1 MSEAGRIFVVS
12 GPSGSGKS
20 TLIRAVRQKV
30 PGLGYSISHTT
41 RPPRGR
47 EKNGVE
53 YHFVSKGNF
62 QKMIDNGD
70 FVEWAEVYQD
80 FYGTSVA
87 SLKSQITLGLD
98 VIMDID
104 VQGAKNI
111 RDTFKE
117 AILIYV
123 LPPSLEILEKRLR
136 ERGTDDE
143 KVIRT
148 RLKKAAKEI
157 KNCVSYDYLLFNNEL
172 DQAVEELK
180 SILIAERCR
189 RSVRLPKARTVFN
202 LRHPIRRR
210 TPSLESRQ

>member
-1 MSEAGRIFVVS
+1 MSAAGRIFVVS

-20 TLIRAVRQKV
+20 TLIREVRHKV
-30 PGLGYSISHTT
+30 SDLGYSISHTS
-41 RPPRGR
+41 RPPRGQ

-53 YHFVSKGNF
+53 YHFVGKEYF

-80 FYGTSVA
+80 FYGTSVS
-87 SLKSQITLGLD
+87 SLKSQVTLGLD

-104 VQGAKNI
+104 VQGARNI
-111 RDTFKE
+111 KDHFKE

-123 LPPSLEILEKRLR
+123 LPPSPEILEKRLR

-143 KVIRT
+143 KAIRT

-157 KNCVSYDYLLFNNEL
+157 KNCVSYDYLLFNNDL
-172 DQAVEELK
+172 NQAVEELK
-180 SILIAERCR
+180 SIIIAERCR
-189 RSVRLPKARTVFN
+189 RPVQLPKAQTLFN
-202 LRHPIRRR
+202 LGPH
-210 TPSLESRQ
+210 

>member
-1 MSEAGRIFVVS
+1 MSAAGRILVVS

-20 TLIRAVRQKV
+20 TLIREVRQKV
-30 PGLGYSISHTT
+30 PDLGYSISHTS
-41 RPPRGR
+41 RPPRGQ

-53 YHFVSKGNF
+53 YYFVSKEIF
-62 QKMIDNGD
+62 QKMIDDGE

-80 FYGTSVA
+80 LYGTSIS
-87 SLKSQITLGLD
+87 SLKSQIVIGRD

-104 VQGAKNI
+104 VQGARNI
-111 RDTFKE
+111 KDHFKD

-136 ERGTDDE
+136 ARGTDDE

-148 RLKKAAKEI
+148 RLHKAAMEI
-157 KNCVSYDYLLFNNEL
+157 KNCVSYDYLLFNDRLEE
-172 DQAVEELK
+172 AVEELK

-189 RSVRLPKARTVFN
+189 KSVRLGKAQTLFN
-202 LRHPIRRR
+202 LGAH
-210 TPSLESRQ
+210 

>member
-1 MSEAGRIFVVS
+1 MSAAGRIFVVS

-20 TLIRAVRQKV
+20 TLIRELRQKV
-30 PGLGYSISHTT
+30 PGLGYSISHTS
-41 RPPRGR
+41 RPPRGQ

-53 YHFVSKGNF
+53 YHFVSKESF
-62 QKMIDNGD
+62 QKMVENGE

-80 FYGTSVA
+80 LYGTSVS
-87 SLKSQITLGLD
+87 SLRSQITMGLD

-104 VQGAKNI
+104 VQGARNI
-111 RDTFKE
+111 KDHFKD

-143 KVIRT
+143 KAIRT
-148 RLKKAAKEI
+148 RLKKAGKEI
-157 KNCVSYDYLLFNNEL
+157 KNCVSYDYLVFNDQL
-172 DQAVEELK
+172 DQAVEEMK

-189 RSVRLPKARTVFN
+189 KSVRLSKAQTLFN
-202 LRHPIRRR
+202 LGAH
-210 TPSLESRQ
+210 

>member
-1 MSEAGRIFVVS
+1 MSAAGRIFVVS

-20 TLIRAVRQKV
+20 TLIREVRQKV
-30 PGLGYSISHTT
+30 ADLGYSVSHTS
-41 RPPRGR
+41 RPPRGQ

-53 YHFVSKGNF
+53 YHFVSRENF
-62 QKMIDNGD
+62 QEMIDKGE

-80 FYGTSVA
+80 LYGTSVS
-87 SLKSQITLGLD
+87 SLRSQITIGLD

-104 VQGAKNI
+104 VQGGRNI
-111 RDTFKE
+111 KDHFKD

-136 ERGTDDE
+136 DRGTDGE
-143 KVIRT
+143 KVIRA
-148 RLKKAAKEI
+148 RLKKAAEEI
-157 KNCVSYDYLLFNNEL
+157 KNCVSYDYLLFNDAL

-189 RSVRLPKARTVFN
+189 KSVRLSKAQALFN
-202 LRHPIRRR
+202 LGPH
-210 TPSLESRQ
+210 

>member
-1 MSEAGRIFVVS
+1 MSAAGRIFVVS

-20 TLIRAVRQKV
+20 TLIRELRQKV
-30 PGLGYSISHTT
+30 PGLGYSISHTS
-41 RPPRGR
+41 RPPRGQ

-53 YHFVSKGNF
+53 YHFVSKESF
-62 QKMIDNGD
+62 QKMVENEE

-80 FYGTSVA
+80 LYGTSVS
-87 SLKSQITLGLD
+87 SLRSQITMGLD

-104 VQGAKNI
+104 VQGARNI
-111 RDTFKE
+111 KDHFKD

-143 KVIRT
+143 KAIRT
-148 RLKKAAKEI
+148 RLKKAGKEI
-157 KNCVSYDYLLFNNEL
+157 KNCVSYDYLLFNDQL
-172 DQAVEELK
+172 DQTVEELK

-189 RSVRLPKARTVFN
+189 KSVRLSKAQTLFN
-202 LRHPIRRR
+202 LGPH
-210 TPSLESRQ
+210 

>member
-1 MSEAGRIFVVS
+1 MSAAGRIFVVS

-20 TLIRAVRQKV
+20 TLIRELRQKV
-30 PGLGYSISHTT
+30 PGLGYSISHTS
-41 RPPRGR
+41 RPPRGQ

-53 YHFVSKGNF
+53 YHFVSKESF
-62 QKMIDNGD
+62 QKMVENEE

-80 FYGTSVA
+80 LYGTSVS
-87 SLKSQITLGLD
+87 SLRSQITMGLD

-104 VQGAKNI
+104 VQGARNI
-111 RDTFKE
+111 KDHFKD

-143 KVIRT
+143 KAIRT
-148 RLKKAAKEI
+148 RLEKAGKEI
-157 KNCVSYDYLLFNNEL
+157 KNCVSYDYLLFNDQL

-189 RSVRLPKARTVFN
+189 KSVRLTKARALFN
-202 LRHPIRRR
+202 LGAH
-210 TPSLESRQ
+210 

>member
-1 MSEAGRIFVVS
+1 MSAAGRIFVVS

-20 TLIRAVRQKV
+20 TLIRELRQKV
-30 PGLGYSISHTT
+30 PGLGYSISHTS
-41 RPPRGR
+41 RPPRGQ

-53 YHFVSKGNF
+53 YHFVSKESF
-62 QKMIDNGD
+62 QKMVENGE

-80 FYGTSVA
+80 LYGTSVS
-87 SLKSQITLGLD
+87 SLRSQITMGLD

-104 VQGAKNI
+104 VQGARNI
-111 RDTFKE
+111 KDHFKH

-143 KVIRT
+143 KAIRT
-148 RLKKAAKEI
+148 RLKKAGKEI
-157 KNCVSYDYLLFNNEL
+157 KNCVSYDYLLFNDQL
-172 DQAVEELK
+172 DQTVEELK

-189 RSVRLPKARTVFN
+189 KSVRLPKAQTLFN
-202 LRHPIRRR
+202 LGPH
-210 TPSLESRQ
+210 

>member
-1 MSEAGRIFVVS
+1 MSAAGRIFVVS

-20 TLIRAVRQKV
+20 TLIREVRRKV
-30 PGLGYSISHTT
+30 PSLGYSISHTS
-41 RPPRGR
+41 RPPRGQ

-53 YHFVSKGNF
+53 YHFVSKENF
-62 QKMIDNGD
+62 RKMIEKGE

-80 FYGTSVA
+80 LYGTSIA
-87 SLKSQITLGLD
+87 SLRSQITMGLD

-111 RDTFKE
+111 KDHFKD

-123 LPPSLEILEKRLR
+123 LPPSMEILEKRLR
-136 ERGTDDE
+136 DRGTDDE
-143 KVIRT
+143 KAIET
-148 RLKKAAKEI
+148 RLKKAGKEI
-157 KNCVSYDYLLFNNEL
+157 KNCVSYDYLVFNDQI

-189 RSVRLPKARTVFN
+189 RSVRLSKAQALFN
-202 LRHPIRRR
+202 LGAH
-210 TPSLESRQ
+210 

>member
-1 MSEAGRIFVVS
+1 MSAAGRIIVVS

-20 TLIRAVRQKV
+20 TLIREVRQKV
-30 PGLGYSISHTT
+30 PGLGYSISHTS
-41 RPPRGR
+41 RPPRGQ

-53 YHFVSKGNF
+53 YHFVSKENF
-62 QKMIDNGD
+62 QEMIDNGE

-80 FYGTSVA
+80 LYGTSVS
-87 SLKSQITLGLD
+87 SLRSRITIGLD

-104 VQGAKNI
+104 VQGARNI
-111 RDTFKE
+111 KDHFKD
-117 AILIYV
+117 AVSIYV

-143 KVIRT
+143 KAIRT
-148 RLKKAAKEI
+148 RLKKAGKEI
-157 KNCVSYDYLLFNNEL
+157 KNCVSYDYLLFNDQL

-189 RSVRLPKARTVFN
+189 KSVRLPKAQTLFN
-202 LRHPIRRR
+202 LGAH
-210 TPSLESRQ
+210 